1 MEAVSAERPTP
12 TCRLR
17 FTLRPMNSTP
27 MRDFEPD
34 VAWQQANEV
43 RLRVNARRWAENR
56 ETTLY
61 TESWEGYFVAVTRE
75 GQRLVLWMMDAE
87 VANTD
92 WIQSALDLREP
103 LRLQSSYTQAMI
115 LSLLWQP
122 APGAVFLSGLG
133 GGCLATM
140 LHHHL
145 TQSNFVCVEIAP
157 PVATAATRFFGFQP
171 DDRLSLTMGDAREFL
186 QRDEAKYDLM
196 LLDIFC
202 DHGVSPGHVVEADF
216 FCLCR
221 ERLHSGGLLA
231 INLGNNDPAF
241 ERVAS
246 AFGELFPTVYACL
259 GRGSTTVLFATDQPP
274 RSPAMLLDGTVNL
287 ERRHDFRFALTPWTS
302 RLKQL
307 QPPRQE
313 RADDYPPSLDGDMP
327 GTSAE

>member
-1 MEAVSAERPTP
+1 
-12 TCRLR
+12 
-17 FTLRPMNSTP
+17 MNSTP
-27 MRDFEPD
+27 MRDIEPD
-34 VAWQQANEV
+34 VAWQQANET
-43 RLRVNARRWAENR
+43 RLRDNAHRWAESR

-75 GQRLVLWMMDAE
+75 RQRLTLWMMDAE
-87 VANTD
+87 ATNTD

-122 APGAVFLSGLG
+122 SPRNVFLSGLG
-133 GGCLATM
+133 GGCLATT

-157 PVATAATRFFGFQP
+157 PVATAATRFFGFQT
-171 DDRLSLTMGDAREFL
+171 DDRLSLNIGDAREFL
-186 QRDEAKYDLM
+186 LQDESKYDLM

-202 DHGVSPGHVVEADF
+202 DHGVSPGHVMEADF
-216 FCLCR
+216 FYRCR

-241 ERVAS
+241 EGVAS
-246 AFGELFPTVYACL
+246 VFSELFATVYACL

-274 RSPAMLLDGTVNL
+274 LSPAQLLGATVDL
-287 ERRHDFRFALTPWTS
+287 DRRHDFRFALTPWTS

-307 QPPRQE
+307 RPPRQE
-313 RADDYPPSLDGDMP
+313 RADDHASSLDGDKP
-327 GTSAE
+327 ESSAI